1 MSTRFIELA
10 GEVNTAM
17 PDWVIHRLA
26 DALNDAG
33 KPLRG
38 SKVLLVGL
46 AYKANVD
53 DDRESPGYVLLD
65 KMKAKGCEVA
75 FYDPYIPVIRPSRE
89 HGHWAGTKCVSWDQK
104 TISGFDAVLI
114 ATAHQNVNYEE
125 LGQWAKLIV
134 DTRNAMKG
142 RKIEGSIVKA

>member
-1 MSTRFIELA
+1 
-10 GEVNTAM
+10 
-17 PDWVIHRLA
+17 
-26 DALNDAG
+26 
-33 KPLRG
+33 
-38 SKVLLVGL
+38 
-46 AYKANVD
+46 
-53 DDRESPGYVLLD
+53 
-65 KMKAKGCEVA
+65 MKAKGCEVA